1 MGSAE
6 TERLLAEK
14 LRLKFS
20 ERGVEKRYELEEFA
34 IFLKARS
41 AKNVL
46 SSLAQDLSALATRAN
61 PVYAPVIAE
70 YAEIAARLL
79 RGKTTG
85 SARRLERLRKA
96 REAVTAQMRQIDDYL
111 NWFEATGLGR
121 PSGEFADYMRA
132 AERATPAAEA
142 FDEQRE
148 LEQVRARAGDLRQR
162 GERRLA
168 SLHVADAGREC
179 ERVQGRVVLRRAT
192 RGRHAHDLGDRTHA
206 VLADALL
213 DRLGVLARQ
222 RPL

>member
-111 NWFEATGLGR
+111 NWFEATGLI
-121 PSGEFADYMRA
+121 
-132 AERATPAAEA
+132 
-142 FDEQRE
+142 
-148 LEQVRARAGDLRQR
+148 
-162 GERRLA
+162 
-168 SLHVADAGREC
+168 
-179 ERVQGRVVLRRAT
+179 
-192 RGRHAHDLGDRTHA
+192 
-206 VLADALL
+206 LL
-213 DRLGVLARQ
+213 WLLGVPIPVLLLFFLLRGCT
-222 RPL
+222 